1 MGSFQF
7 SGGAWQG
14 QPLVTLTVEITPPPQ
29 TVLANI
35 LAMYDRMEDLSPILA
50 QLPEKVIFPAVQ
62 ELFASEG
69 FGSWKFKG
77 YQSSPPMVKTGLM
90 KRGLTTRDPMLNR
103 ITVTKDSLSFQLQTN
118 AFLTASRRDLFER
131 RMAGRYSG
139 YGVFYPG
146 IHQHGWKRHNQNVI
160 LGLRDEDVD
169 KAAQLIVDYIMNG

>member
-14 QPLVTLTVEITPPPQ
+14 RPLVTLTVEITPPPQ
-29 TVLANI
+29 TMLANI

-69 FGSWKFKG
+69 FGSWHFKG

-90 KRGLTTRDPMLNR
+90 KRGLTTRDPMLNT
-103 ITVTKDSLSFQLQTN
+103 IKVTKDSLSFQLN
-118 AFLTASRRDLFER
+118 PAPFIAASRKR
-131 RMAGRYSG
+131 RKRGE
-139 YGVFYPG
+139 GVFYPG
-146 IHQHGWKRHNQNVI
+146 IHQHGGKRHYQNII
-160 LGLRDEDVD
+160 LGLRDEDID
-169 KAAQLIVDYIMNG
+169 KAAQLIVDYIMNR